1 MSVSGNR
8 VEEIVPKGRSKVQE
22 EGPVVPERK
31 RIAVAVC
38 TYKRNEPL
46 TVLLH
51 ALTACAERIKNRG
64 AVGVVIIDDTADGQA
79 RAVVEEFA
87 GRFELGLAYRISG
100 KQNISIARN
109 LALETALD
117 IGDWIAMTDDDCEP
131 PSQWLEVL
139 LDLQQRT
146 GADAV
151 TGRIVRRAPDDAPAW
166 ITDQPFLDLGVEVR
180 PDGSEMTV
188 AATFNT
194 LISSRWLRAHPQI
207 RFDPNMG
214 VVGGEDMVFFRA
226 AHAAGLRICFSELG
240 FVYENEPRERATFGY
255 QLYVYFWHGNSAALA
270 CVENGMKR
278 WRVFVHGTASFI
290 RAGVRPMS
298 RLLRGQKPQLRFC
311 LAQILHAAG
320 KQLGAAGVR
329 IEHR

>member
-1 MSVSGNR
+1 M
-8 VEEIVPKGRSKVQE
+8 PKVRRKAEE
-22 EGPVVPERK
+22 EGSIVPERK
-31 RIAVAVC
+31 KIAVAVC

-46 TVLLH
+46 TELLR
-51 ALTACAERIKNRG
+51 ALTACAERAKNRA
-64 AVGVVIIDDTADGQA
+64 AVGVAIIDDTADGQA
-79 RAVVEEFA
+79 KAVAEQFA
-87 GRFELGLAYRISG
+87 DRFELGLAYRISG

-109 LALETALD
+109 LALDTALD

-139 LDLQQRT
+139 LDLQERT

-151 TGRIVRRAPDDAPAW
+151 TGRMIRRAPPDAPRW
-166 ITDQPFLDLGVEVR
+166 MTEQPFLDLGVEER
-180 PDGSEMTV
+180 PDGSEMSV

-194 LISSRWLRAHPQI
+194 LISSRWLSAQPQI

-226 AHAAGLRICFSELG
+226 AHAAGLRIRFSQDG
-240 FVYENEPRERATFGY
+240 FVYENEPMERATFGY
-255 QLYVYFWHGNSAALA
+255 QLYVHFWHGNSAALA

-278 WRVFVHGTASFI
+278 WRVFVHGTASLI
-290 RAGVRPMS
+290 RAGVRPVN

-311 LAQILHAAG
+311 LAQILHATG
-320 KQLGAAGVR
+320 KLLGSAGVR
-329 IEHR
+329 IDHR